1 MKIQQLLTEAR
12 LIYCQALLKG
22 AAKVV
27 LVHRR
32 LLESTT
38 FWSVL
43 LFALAVL
50 VAVRSGLP
58 ERARAAFAKTNE
70 RFVTKVPRIYLNP
83 PRTDVLIIGS
93 SLVQVPSVRCDDE
106 MLLGRTRYDTAY
118 YDYVFQYEKNLYL
131 QSLLRAG
138 LGSDIQLLNG
148 AVAATTLAD
157 HYLLLK
163 TFLERGGSCKVA
175 LLCISPREMHDNY
188 HPVPEKTQV
197 YEVVGDPFSLSALK
211 ARGVEEC
218 FSMVWKR
225 VNPLFADRIQIQR
238 WLTALEKR
246 AVFSTPIDKP
256 KPNYVQPK
264 NTLHDIA
271 MWNNIYNPVNFKM
284 YSMQVGYL
292 EKLLNLANEHKIKV
306 VIVEM
311 PLPKANTVL
320 IRDDL
325 KERFEADLVRVSQ
338 RYGAQLVHPAREE
351 SYQLSDFEDGGHMVP
366 SGGRKLFKQI
376 AGYVCGN
383 TALREQLAGAPG
395 PQAM

>member
-1 MKIQQLLTEAR
+1 MNGLSGSSRSPSLRSALQWCLTSALAGLMKIQQLLTEAR

-175 LLCISPREMHDNY
+175 LLCISPERCTTIIIPY
-188 HPVPEKTQV
+188 RRRP
-197 YEVVGDPFSLSALK
+197 
-211 ARGVEEC
+211 R
-218 FSMVWKR
+218 SMKW
-225 VNPLFADRIQIQR
+225 
-238 WLTALEKR
+238 
-246 AVFSTPIDKP
+246 
-256 KPNYVQPK
+256 
-264 NTLHDIA
+264 
-271 MWNNIYNPVNFKM
+271 
-284 YSMQVGYL
+284 
-292 EKLLNLANEHKIKV
+292 
-306 VIVEM
+306 
-311 PLPKANTVL
+311 
-320 IRDDL
+320 
-325 KERFEADLVRVSQ
+325 
-338 RYGAQLVHPAREE
+338 
-351 SYQLSDFEDGGHMVP
+351 
-366 SGGRKLFKQI
+366 
-376 AGYVCGN
+376 
-383 TALREQLAGAPG
+383 
-395 PQAM
+395 